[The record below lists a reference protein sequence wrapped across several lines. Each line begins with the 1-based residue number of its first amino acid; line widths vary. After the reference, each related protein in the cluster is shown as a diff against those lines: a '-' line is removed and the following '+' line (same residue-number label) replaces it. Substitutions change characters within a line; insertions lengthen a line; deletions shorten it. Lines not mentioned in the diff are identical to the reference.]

1 MSEKAT
7 MTKLGESLEAARTR
21 IGERD
26 FEGAWQLLTQAR
38 KEHLE
43 GADPNEQEELHYCL
57 GVSLNGLARPAEA
70 IPQLNRSL
78 HLAEANKSVS
88 GQARSLEELGGAHH
102 QRGQS
107 VDLRSAEGFYD
118 RAFKLYQKLEDK
130 PGQARNLRNLG
141 GVRVDIGLMTA
152 AQKDYEAARE
162 LFKELGD
169 SEGVASCVTNS
180 SLLLYRTSGRQ
191 AAINEYLRS
200 LEAGEGEHYLVLN
213 NLGFLLMLEKKF
225 AEARPYLER
234 GRDDC
239 VKREVTDDNAGLLW
253 LNLGILSTLENK
265 LDEADSELDKAEK
278 CFEEWPSGRAVEI
291 VLLPPEAVA
300 KGQEPFFATEDGDK
314 RSVTVLNRA
323 MVAAQRQDR
332 AKALEL
338 TRRAIELDP
347 QSAYPYAVL
356 GWLHVGA
363 DEEAEATQAFRKA
376 CGLEPHNA
384 MFKASLD
391 AVNPYLSSKAGRN
404 DPCPCGSG
412 KKFKKCHG
420 ALK

>member
-1 MSEKAT
+1 MSEEAT
-7 MTKLGESLEAARTR
+7 LTKLGESLEAARAR
-21 IGERD
+21 IAERD

-43 GADPNEQEELHYCL
+43 SADPAEQEELHYCL
-57 GVSLNGLARPAEA
+57 GVSLNGQGKPTEA
-70 IPQLNRSL
+70 FAQLNRSL
-78 HLAEANKSVS
+78 HLAEANKSLS
-88 GQARSLEELGGAHH
+88 GQARCLEELGGAHH
-102 QRGQS
+102 QRGQTA
-107 VDLRSAEGFYD
+107 DLRAAEGFYD

-130 PGQARNLRNLG
+130 AGQARNLRNVG

-169 SEGVASCVTNS
+169 SEGIASCVTNS
-180 SLLLYRTSGRQ
+180 SLLLYRTNGRQ

-213 NLGFLLMLEKKF
+213 NLGFLLMLENKLD
-225 AEARPYLER
+225 EARPYLER

-239 VKREVTDDNAGLLW
+239 ARREVTDDNAGLLW
-253 LNLGILSTLENK
+253 LNLGILSALEGK
-265 LDEADSELDKAEK
+265 LDAADSELDKAEK

-291 VLLPPEAVA
+291 VLLPPEAVE
-300 KGQEPFFATEDGDK
+300 KGQERFFATEDGDK

-323 MVAAQRQDR
+323 MVAALRKDR
-332 AKALEL
+332 ATALEL
-338 TRRAIELDP
+338 TRRAVELDP
-347 QSAYPYAVL
+347 QGGYPLAVL
-356 GWLHVGA
+356 GWLHVGGG
-363 DEEAEATQAFRKA
+363 EEAEATHAFRKA
-376 CGLEPHNA
+376 CGIEPHNA

-391 AVNPYLSSKAGRN
+391 QVNPYLSSKAGRN